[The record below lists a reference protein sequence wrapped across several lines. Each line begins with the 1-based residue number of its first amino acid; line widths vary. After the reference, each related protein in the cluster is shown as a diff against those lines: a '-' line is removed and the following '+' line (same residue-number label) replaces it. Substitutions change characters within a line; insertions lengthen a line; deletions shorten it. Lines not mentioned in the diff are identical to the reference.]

1 VIPDY
6 ATEVFEASERD
17 VRAGIIRVLLEARDQ
32 LRVLQAQ
39 NDLLTRQLDRV
50 YWWTA
55 ADDN

>member
-1 VIPDY
+1 MIPDY

-50 YWWTA
+50 
-55 ADDN
+55 